1 MKRVFWISLVAVLA
15 FALILLLRFPASWA
29 ARWLPPGVS
38 CNQISGT
45 VWTGACSGLVAQGV
59 QIDNAS
65 WDVQRLPLLTGRLT
79 GHVEMMR
86 GTSFVR
92 GDLEA
97 KFGRNI
103 TARNLTLDVPL
114 DRAMIPQLPANLSGH
129 ANANLALLQ
138 IENGVLTAVQGDVE
152 GHDIVSVDG
161 GRRLPLGSYR
171 VSFPPADASKDPVG
185 QLRSLNGPLDVQGTL
200 RLTRSPPGFIAEGLV
215 AAHPD
220 ASPQLVQSISYLGSP
235 DAQGRR
241 QFSVE
246 NSF

>member
-1 MKRVFWISLVAVLA
+1 MKRVLWISLLAILA

-29 ARWLPPGVS
+29 THWLPPGLS

-59 QIDNAS
+59 KIDNAS
-65 WDVQRLPLLTGRLT
+65 WDLQRLPLLTGRLA
-79 GHVEMMR
+79 GHVEMMQ
-86 GTSFVR
+86 GTNFVR

-97 KFGRNI
+97 KSGRSI
-103 TARNLTLDVPL
+103 TARNLTLDLPL
-114 DRAMIPQLPANLSGH
+114 DRAMIPQLPSGLEGH
-129 ANANLALLQ
+129 VNANLALLR
-138 IENGVLTAVQGDVE
+138 IENGVLAAVQGDVE
-152 GHDIVSVDG
+152 GHDIVTVDQ

-171 VSFPPADASKDPVG
+171 VSFPAADGSKDPVG

-241 QFSVE
+241 PFSVE
-246 NSF
+246 NTF

>member
-1 MKRVFWISLVAVLA
+1 MKRVVWISLLAILA
-15 FALILLLRFPASWA
+15 FAFILLLRFPASWA
-29 ARWLPPGVS
+29 VRWLPPGLS

-45 VWTGACSGLVAQGV
+45 VWTGSCSGLVAQGV

-65 WDVQRLPLLTGRLT
+65 WDLQRLPLLTGRLS
-79 GHVEMMR
+79 GHVEMTR
-86 GTSFVR
+86 GTNFVR

-97 KFGRNI
+97 RSSRNL
-103 TARNLTLDVPL
+103 TARNLTLDLPL
-114 DRAMIPQLPANLSGH
+114 DRAMFPQLPANLSGRAH
-129 ANANLALLQ
+129 ANLALLQ
-138 IENGVLTAVQGDVE
+138 IENGVVTAVQGDAE
-152 GHDIVSVDG
+152 GHDIVTVDQ

-171 VSFPPADASKDPVG
+171 VSFPAADTSKDPVG
-185 QLRSLNGPLDVQGTL
+185 ELRSLSGPLDVQGTL
-200 RLTRSPPGFIAEGLV
+200 RLTRSPPGFLAEGWV

-246 NSF
+246 NTF